1 MFFERVTHMQKIQV
15 LIFDTWYTFDMDR
28 KSYDEFIEWL
38 EYDPAREK
46 MLYEIKKPTITLRNI
61 DGNLMVLFRDK
72 ILAVKIIFDNAE
84 F

>member
-1 MFFERVTHMQKIQV
+1 MQKIQV

-38 EYDPAREK
+38 EYDPARAK